1 MNPKFHAAIA
11 VGVSLSGALTVSHA
25 QAAGFQL
32 FEQSV
37 SGLGTAFASTA
48 AAEDAST
55 VWTNPA
61 GMSYLSGGNFT
72 LGGHIVKPTASFEN
86 NGSRTLLPTP
96 SGLPM
101 SGGNGGDAGGIA
113 VLPNLYY
120 AHSITDR
127 LSLGIGVNSPF
138 GLTTEY
144 DDGWVG
150 RYHALKSALT
160 IININPSA
168 AWKINDS
175 FSIGGGLNLQYAKA
189 ELTSAIDFS
198 TACIA
203 GISQAAAAQ
212 IFAATGIPA
221 TPAQIQGAV
230 GAQCGPGGFTT
241 PGNSAKDGKAT
252 IKGDN
257 WGYGIN
263 LGFMWQI
270 VPSTRLGLS
279 YRSSVEQELDGDAT
293 YQVPAGLPGAVASS
307 PRFANTGVKA
317 EVDLPESVSLG
328 LHSQIDEQ
336 WALMGDLTWTKWSRF
351 EELRVKFNNGAPDN
365 VTTEKWDDSFR
376 IAIGGSYKPT
386 SAWTL
391 RAGVAYDQ
399 SPVPEEHRTPRIP
412 DNDRTWLSFGAN
424 WKITQNISLDFG
436 YAHIFVKDA
445 SVNLSAA
452 EAENNARGSLKGNY
466 SNPSVDII
474 SIQYNHRF

>member
-1 MNPKFHAAIA
+1 MNPLPRAIITLA
-11 VGVSLSGALTVSHA
+11 VTLAGTGWISNV

-37 SGLGTAFASTA
+37 SGLGTSFASTA

-55 VWTNPA
+55 VWWNPA
-61 GMSYLSGGNFT
+61 GMSYLPGGNFT
-72 LGGHIVKPTASFEN
+72 LGGHILKPVAKFEN
-86 NGSRTLLPTP
+86 QGSRTLLPPP

-113 VLPNLYY
+113 LLPNLYY
-120 AHSITDR
+120 THGLTDR

-150 RYHALKSALT
+150 RYHGLKSALM
-160 IININPSA
+160 IVNINPSV
-168 AWKINDS
+168 AWKINDR
-175 FSIGGGLNLQYAKA
+175 FSLGGGINLQYAKA

-198 TACIA
+198 TICIA
-203 GISQAAAAQ
+203 AFAPGGLAA
-212 IFAATGIPA
+212 I
-221 TPAQIQGAV
+221 GAN
-230 GAQCGPGGFTT
+230 CGPGGFTT
-241 PGNSAKDGKAT
+241 PGNAAKDGKAT

-257 WGYGIN
+257 WGYGFN
-263 LGFMWQI
+263 LGAMWQI
-270 VPSTRLGLS
+270 VPSTRLGIS
-279 YRSSVEQELDGDAT
+279 YRSSIEQELEGDAT
-293 YQVPAGLPGAVASS
+293 YEVPAGLPAAVAAS

-317 EVDLPESVSLG
+317 GVDLPESVSLG
-328 LHSQIDEQ
+328 LHSQIDES
-336 WALMGDLTWTKWSRF
+336 WALMADLTWTKWSRF
-351 EELRVKFNNGAPDN
+351 EELRVKFNNNASDN

-376 IAIGGSYKPT
+376 VAIGGSYKPA

-399 SPVPEEHRTPRIP
+399 SPVPDEHRTPRIP
-412 DNDRTWLSFGAN
+412 DQDRTWLSFGAN
-424 WKITQNISLDFG
+424 WKITQNASLDFG
-436 YAHIFVKDA
+436 YAHIFVKSA
-445 SVNLSAA
+445 SLNLSAA
-452 EAENNARGSLKGNY
+452 DAENNARGTLKGEY

>member
-1 MNPKFHAAIA
+1 MNPMQRATLSLAICAASTGWI
-11 VGVSLSGALTVSHA
+11 SNA

-37 SGLGTAFASTA
+37 SGLGTSFASTA

-55 VWTNPA
+55 VWWNPA

-72 LGGHIVKPTASFEN
+72 LAGHIIKPTAEFEN
-86 NGSRTLLPTP
+86 QGSRTLLPTA
-96 SGLPM
+96 SGGLPL
-101 SGGNGGDAGGIA
+101 SGGNGGDAGGVA
-113 VLPNLYY
+113 LLPNIYY
-120 AHSITDR
+120 AHRVTDR

-160 IININPSA
+160 IVNINPSV

-175 FSIGGGLNLQYAKA
+175 FSLGGGVSLQYAKA

-203 GISQAAAAQ
+203 GVQQAVLQ
-212 IFAATGIPA
+212 QTNGTA
-221 TPAQIQGAV
+221 TPAQIQGAIA
-230 GAQCGPGGFTT
+230 AQCGPGGFTT
-241 PGNSAKDGKAT
+241 PGNAAKDGKAT

-257 WGYGIN
+257 WGYGFN
-263 LGFMWQI
+263 LGAMWQI
-270 VPSTRLGLS
+270 VPSTRLGIS
-279 YRSSVEQELDGDAT
+279 YRSSIEQDLDGDVT

-307 PRFANTGVKA
+307 PRFANTGVTA
-317 EVDLPESVSLG
+317 GVDLPESVSFG
-328 LHSQIDEQ
+328 LHSQIDEN
-336 WALMGDLTWTKWSRF
+336 WALMADLTWTKWSRF
-351 EELRVKFNNGAPDN
+351 EELRVKFANNAPDN

-376 IAIGGSYKPT
+376 VAIGGSYKPS
-386 SAWTL
+386 SAWTI
-391 RAGVAYDQ
+391 RAGLAYDQ
-399 SPVPEEHRTPRIP
+399 SPVSDEHRTPRIP
-412 DNDRTWLSFGAN
+412 DQDRTWVSLGAN
-424 WKITQNISLDFG
+424 WKITQNASLDFG

-445 SVNLSAA
+445 SLNQSAA
-452 EAENNARGSLKGNY
+452 VAENNARGTLKGNY

>member
-1 MNPKFHAAIA
+1 MSPKFRAALSVA
-11 VGVSLSGALTVSHA
+11 VSVSAIGMVSNA

-37 SGLGTAFASTA
+37 SGLGTSFASTA

-55 VWTNPA
+55 VWWNPA
-61 GMSYLSGGNFT
+61 GMSYLSGGNFS
-72 LGGHIVKPTASFEN
+72 LGGHIIKPTAEFEN
-86 NGSRTLLPTP
+86 QGSRTLLPLP
-96 SGLPM
+96 NGLPM

-113 VLPNLYY
+113 LLPNIYY
-120 AHSITDR
+120 AHGVTDR

-160 IININPSA
+160 IININPSV

-175 FSIGGGLNLQYAKA
+175 FSLGGGLNLQYAKA

-203 GISQAAAAQ
+203 GVQQAVLQ
-212 IFAATGIPA
+212 QTGGAA
-221 TPAQIQGAV
+221 TPAQIQGAIA
-230 GAQCGPGGFTT
+230 AQCGPGGFTT
-241 PGNSAKDGKAT
+241 PGNAAKDGKAT

-257 WGYGIN
+257 WGYGFN

-270 VPSTRLGLS
+270 VPSTRLGIS
-279 YRSSVEQELDGDAT
+279 YRSSIEQELDGDAT
-293 YQVPAGLPGAVASS
+293 YQVPAGLPAAVAAS

-328 LHSQIDEQ
+328 IHSQIDES
-336 WALMGDLTWTKWSRF
+336 WAIMGDLTWTKWSRF
-351 EELRVKFNNGAPDN
+351 EELRVRFNNNAPDN

-386 SAWTL
+386 SNWTI
-391 RAGVAYDQ
+391 RAGLAYDQ
-399 SPVPEEHRTPRIP
+399 SPVPDEHRTPRIP

-424 WKITQNISLDFG
+424 WKITQNASLDFG
-436 YAHIFVKDA
+436 YAHIFVKSA
-445 SVNLSAA
+445 SINQSAA
-452 EAENNARGSLKGNY
+452 ITENNARGTLKGEY
-466 SNPSVDII
+466 GNPSVDII